1 MKEFDN
7 SNILNVTLE
16 YGQGYDQVFD
26 RKEDE
31 LTTNYDYYIETKEKC
46 MEYHIHKIIY
56 TLNENN
62 YIQSLQMI
70 YKNRNNGHLE
80 KLLDT
85 ITSHKDN
92 EDKNEIIFEDFE
104 EIILVRFWVKDE
116 RLVRFSIKTNMN
128 KIKMIGA
135 DVNDGLCKDDDLET
149 EQKIIVGFGVNA
161 GKKYG
166 VSSMYCYYIDKKQ
179 FGIYEYDGLLQLR
192 AKLKMNNN
200 FKKEIEKKDNLNEK
214 QKLILET
221 CDLPDTAFFP
231 VAYFIMAH

>member
-1 MKEFDN
+1 MSDFDN
-7 SNILNVTLE
+7 SKVLNVTLE
-16 YGQGYDQVFD
+16 YGEGYDQMVGG
-26 RKEDE
+26 KEDE
-31 LTTNYDYYIETKEKC
+31 LTTNYDYYLKTKEKC
-46 MEYHIHKIIY
+46 LEYHIHKIIY

-85 ITSHKDN
+85 ISSHKDN
-92 EDKNEIIFEDFE
+92 EEKNEIIFEDFE

-135 DVNDGLCKDDDLET
+135 DVNDGLFKDDDIET
-149 EQKIIVGFGVNA
+149 EIKIIVGFGVHA
-161 GKKYG
+161 GQKFG

-179 FGIYEYDGLLQLR
+179 FGIIEYEGLLQLR
-192 AKLKMNNN
+192 AKLKMDSN
-200 FKKEIEKKDNLNEK
+200 FRKKIEKKDLNEK
-214 QKLILET
+214 QKIILDT

-231 VAYFIMAH
+231 VAFYIMSH

>member
-1 MKEFDN
+1 MSEIDN
-7 SNILNVTLE
+7 NSLNVTLE
-16 YGQGYDQVFD
+16 YGQGYDQMVGG
-26 RKEDE
+26 KEDE
-31 LTTNYDYYIETKEKC
+31 LTTNYDYYMETKEKC

-56 TLNENN
+56 TLNDNN
-62 YIQSLQMI
+62 YVQSLQMI
-70 YKNRNNGHLE
+70 YKNRNDGHLE
-80 KLLDT
+80 KILDT
-85 ITSHKDN
+85 ITSHQDN
-92 EDKNEIIFEDFE
+92 EDKNEITFEDFE
-104 EIILVRFWVKDE
+104 EITLVRFWVKDE

-179 FGIYEYDGLLQLR
+179 FGIIEYEGLLQLR
-192 AKLKMNNN
+192 AKLKMNDN
-200 FKKEIEKKDNLNEK
+200 FKKEIVKKDNLNEK

-231 VAYFIMAH
+231 VASFIMAH

>member
-1 MKEFDN
+1 MSDFDI
-7 SNILNVTLE
+7 SKFLDVTLE
-16 YGQGYDQVFD
+16 YGEGYDQMVGG
-26 RKEDE
+26 KEDE
-31 LTTNYDYYIETKEKC
+31 LTTNYDYYLNTKEKC

-70 YKNRNNGHLE
+70 YKNRNDGHLE

-85 ITSHKDN
+85 ISSHKDD
-92 EDKNEIIFEDFE
+92 EEKNEIIFEDFE

-135 DVNDGLCKDDDLET
+135 DVNDGLFKDDDIET
-149 EQKIIVGFGVNA
+149 EKKIIVGFGVHA
-161 GKKYG
+161 GQKFG

-179 FGIYEYDGLLQLR
+179 FGIIEYEGLLQLR
-192 AKLKMNNN
+192 AKLKMDSK
-200 FKKEIEKKDNLNEK
+200 FRKEIEKKDLNEK
-214 QKLILET
+214 QKLILDT

-231 VAYFIMAH
+231 VAFYIMSH

>member
-1 MKEFDN
+1 MSDFDI
-7 SNILNVTLE
+7 SKFLDVTLE
-16 YGQGYDQVFD
+16 YGEGYDQMVGG
-26 RKEDE
+26 KEDE
-31 LTTNYDYYIETKEKC
+31 LTTNYDYYLNTKEKC

-70 YKNRNNGHLE
+70 YKNRNDGHLE

-85 ITSHKDN
+85 ISSHKDD
-92 EDKNEIIFEDFE
+92 EEKNEIIFEDFE

-135 DVNDGLCKDDDLET
+135 DVNDGLFKDDDIET
-149 EQKIIVGFGVNA
+149 EKKIIVGFGVNA
-161 GKKYG
+161 GQKFG

-179 FGIYEYDGLLQLR
+179 FGIIEYEGLLQLR
-192 AKLKMNNN
+192 AKLKLDNK
-200 FKKEIEKKDNLNEK
+200 FRKEIEKKDLNEK
-214 QKLILET
+214 QKLILDT

-231 VAYFIMAH
+231 VAFYIMSH

>member
-1 MKEFDN
+1 MSDFDN
-7 SNILNVTLE
+7 SKVLNVTLE
-16 YGQGYDQVFD
+16 YGEGYDQMVGG
-26 RKEDE
+26 KEDE
-31 LTTNYDYYIETKEKC
+31 LTTNYDYYLNTKEKC

-70 YKNRNNGHLE
+70 YKNRNDGHLE

-85 ITSHKDN
+85 ISSHKDD
-92 EDKNEIIFEDFE
+92 EEKNEIIFEDFE

-135 DVNDGLCKDDDLET
+135 DVNDGLFKDDDIET
-149 EQKIIVGFGVNA
+149 EKKIIVGFGVNA
-161 GKKYG
+161 GQKFG

-179 FGIYEYDGLLQLR
+179 FGIIEYEGLLQLR
-192 AKLKMNNN
+192 AKLKMDSK
-200 FKKEIEKKDNLNEK
+200 FRKEIEKKDLNEK
-214 QKLILET
+214 QKLILDT

-231 VAYFIMAH
+231 VAFYIMSH